1 MSLVLTYAPKDD
13 ESGMGYYRRL
23 AADNALFKWRD
34 LASTAG
40 VERNRRALLTR
51 TNDVARNLDLDQ
63 AWTEFARQQENLC
76 RGWGPLHRAQ
86 SDAVCPACLAESP
99 YLRHH
104 WEHAYVTACVQ
115 HRILLVDQCNACG
128 THLSPERLYIGL
140 CSCGHDLS
148 SLSHIAATRA
158 QQWLS
163 TLIANNG
170 QQSGSMKP
178 ALHDVDF
185 NVLVTVIRTLCQYS
199 EPTGP
204 RLPRSAA
211 LPKFV
216 ADAVEF
222 LSPLEALLADWPTGF
237 RNHVERR
244 IAAGRTDARTLNTL
258 LGDWYISLRKVCQ
271 GTALE
276 PLLQIIIDVAARN
289 SDCVLGLDSAKEM
302 AENATGYMRAPDAA
316 KAIGVSVSRLHDS
329 IVADE
334 CEHRTRRTG
343 TRGQVFEI
351 PCAEVERIQRQR
363 AGWISDADACELA
376 GVTPVV
382 LERMKAAG
390 VVQSDVRWR
399 EDLMKGGP
407 VEHQSILDLF
417 EQVGRWAQSAAV
429 ADDSTL
435 TWAELT
441 SRRMG
446 DRRAIEALMQAIA
459 DGRVKAVTR
468 SRTLGEMSFL
478 RADVSLYFG
487 TPLLEA
493 GMSIQQL
500 AKATGWKWESIQN
513 WVDGGL
519 LASERIHRRGQPC
532 RVVLPQQLLEFRQAY
547 VPLADLARAMG
558 TKSSALSR
566 LLPGVELVGAKQLP
580 DGAMRGALIRVADL
594 GRLAIIGARAGHDLF
609 VPASSHQETASDA
622 SNRLRA

>member
-13 ESGMGYYRRL
+13 DSGMGYYRRL
-23 AADNALFKWRD
+23 AADNALFSWRD

-51 TNDVARNLDLDQ
+51 TDDVARNLGLEP
-63 AWTEFARQQENLC
+63 AWTEFIRQQEDLC
-76 RGWGPLHRAQ
+76 RGWGRLHRAQ
-86 SDAVCPACLAESP
+86 SDAVCPACLAESA

-104 WEHAYVTACVQ
+104 WEHAYVTACPR

-128 THLSPERLYIGL
+128 KHLSPERLYIGL

-148 SLSHIAATRA
+148 TLPRVPATRG

-163 TLIANNG
+163 TLIASNG
-170 QQSGSMKP
+170 QQSGNVKP
-178 ALHDVDF
+178 PLHGVDIK
-185 NVLVTVIRTLCQYS
+185 VLVKVIRTLCQYAD
-199 EPTGP
+199 PTRAG
-204 RLPRSAA
+204 LPRGAA

-216 ADAVEF
+216 TEAVEF

-237 RNHVERR
+237 RNHVEQR
-244 IAAGRTDARTLNTL
+244 IAAGRKDARTLNTL
-258 LGDWYISLRKVCQ
+258 LGDWYISLRKLCQ
-271 GTALE
+271 GTTLE
-276 PLLQIIIDVAARN
+276 PLLQIIIDVAARK

-302 AENATGYMRAPDAA
+302 AEDATGYTRAPDAA

-329 IVADE
+329 IVAGE
-334 CEHRTRRTG
+334 CDHRARRTG

-363 AGWISDADACELA
+363 AGWISDIDACELA
-376 GVTPVV
+376 GVPPVV

-390 VVQSDVRWR
+390 IIRSDVRWR

-407 VEHQSILDLF
+407 VERQSILDLH
-417 EQVGRWAQSAAV
+417 ERVERWAQPAAV
-429 ADDSTL
+429 ANDTTL

-446 DRRAIEALMQAIA
+446 DRRAIESLMQAIA
-459 DGRVKAVTR
+459 SGKVKAVAR
-468 SRTLGEMSFL
+468 GRTLGEMSFL
-478 RADVSLYFG
+478 RTDVSQYFG

-500 AKATGWKWESIQN
+500 SKATGWKWESIQN
-513 WVDGGL
+513 WVDEGL
-519 LASERIHRRGQPC
+519 LASERIQRRGQPC
-532 RVVLPQQLLEFRQAY
+532 RVVLPHQLLEFRQAY

-558 TKSSALSR
+558 TKSAALSR

-580 DGAMRGALIRVADL
+580 DGAIRGGLVRIADL
-594 GRLAIIGARAGHDLF
+594 GRLAVIGARAGHDLF
-609 VPASSHQETASDA
+609 VPASLTP
-622 SNRLRA
+622 

>member
-1 MSLVLTYAPKDD
+1 MSLILTYAPRDD

-23 AADNALFKWRD
+23 AADNALFSWRD

-51 TNDVARNLDLDQ
+51 TDDVVRNLGLEP
-63 AWTEFARQQENLC
+63 AWTEVTRQQEDLC
-76 RGWGPLHRAQ
+76 RGWGRLHRAQ

-104 WEHAYVTACVQ
+104 WEHTYVTACPQ

-128 THLSPERLYIGL
+128 KHLSPERLYIGL

-148 SLSHIAATRA
+148 TLPRVPATRG
-158 QQWLS
+158 QLWLS
-163 TLIANNG
+163 TLIASNG
-170 QQSGSMKP
+170 QQSGNVKP
-178 ALHDVDF
+178 PLHGVDIK
-185 NVLVTVIRTLCQYS
+185 VLVKVIRTLCQYAD
-199 EPTGP
+199 PTRPG
-204 RLPRSAA
+204 LPSGAA
-211 LPKFV
+211 LPKSLTE
-216 ADAVEF
+216 AVEF
-222 LSPLEALLADWPTGF
+222 LAPLETLLADWPTGF
-237 RNHVERR
+237 RNHVEQR
-244 IAAGRTDARTLNTL
+244 IAAGRKDARTLNTL
-258 LGDWYISLRKVCQ
+258 LGDWYISLRKLCQ
-271 GTALE
+271 GTTLE
-276 PLLQIIIDVAARN
+276 PLLQIIIDVAARK

-302 AENATGYMRAPDAA
+302 AEDATGYTRAPDAA

-329 IVADE
+329 IVVGE
-334 CEHRTRRTG
+334 CEHRARRTG

-363 AGWISDADACELA
+363 AEWISDIDACELA
-376 GVTPVV
+376 GVPPAV

-390 VVQSDVRWR
+390 VIRSDVRWR
-399 EDLMKGGP
+399 EDLLKGGP
-407 VEHQSILDLF
+407 VERQSIPDLY
-417 EQVGRWAQSAAV
+417 ERVERWAQPAAL
-429 ADDSTL
+429 ADDTTL

-446 DRRAIEALMQAIA
+446 DRRAIESLMRAIA
-459 DGRVKAVTR
+459 SGKVKAVAR
-468 SRTLGEMSFL
+468 GRTLGQMSFL
-478 RADVSLYFG
+478 RTDVSQYFG

-513 WVDGGL
+513 WVDEGL
-519 LASERIHRRGQPC
+519 LASERIQRRGQPC
-532 RVVLPQQLLEFRQAY
+532 RVVLPHQLLEFRQAY

-580 DGAMRGALIRVADL
+580 DGAMRGGLVRIADL
-594 GRLAIIGARAGHDLF
+594 GRLAVIGARAGHDLF
-609 VPASSHQETASDA
+609 VPASLTP
-622 SNRLRA
+622 